1 MNNEEGLRNAEGPSI
16 SGASPH
22 ICIVDELEGLEM
34 AVCKINE
41 LLDRVLGNPSN
52 LSGTGTD
59 AKTISLNDFLHDTPD
74 RLVEITANIEN
85 YVADLE
91 NTLFS

>member
-1 MNNEEGLRNAEGPSI
+1 MNNEDELRNAEGPST
-16 SGASPH
+16 SVASPH

-52 LSGTGTD
+52 LSETGID

-74 RLVEITANIEN
+74 RLVKITANIEN
-85 YVADLE
+85 YVADIE
-91 NTLFS
+91 RTLFS

>member
-1 MNNEEGLRNAEGPSI
+1 MNNEEGLSKANGPFTSVT
-16 SGASPH
+16 SPH

-52 LSGTGTD
+52 LSETGID

-74 RLVEITANIEN
+74 RLVKITANIEN
-85 YVADLE
+85 YVADIE
-91 NTLFS
+91 KTLFS

>member
-1 MNNEEGLRNAEGPSI
+1 MNNEEGLRNAVSQPPSV
-16 SGASPH
+16 ASPH

-52 LSGTGTD
+52 LSETGID

-74 RLVEITANIEN
+74 RLVKITANIEN
-85 YVADLE
+85 YVADIE
-91 NTLFS
+91 KTLFS

>member
-1 MNNEEGLRNAEGPSI
+1 MNNEEGLSKAESPFTSV
-16 SGASPH
+16 ASPH

-52 LSGTGTD
+52 LSETGIY

-74 RLVEITANIEN
+74 RLVKITANIEN
-85 YVADLE
+85 YVADIE
-91 NTLFS
+91 KTLFS

>member
-1 MNNEEGLRNAEGPSI
+1 MSKAEELSEAKNPFQLS
-16 SGASPH
+16 ASPH

-52 LSGTGTD
+52 LSETGIY

-74 RLVEITANIEN
+74 RLVKITANIEN
-85 YVADLE
+85 YVADIE
-91 NTLFS
+91 RTLFS